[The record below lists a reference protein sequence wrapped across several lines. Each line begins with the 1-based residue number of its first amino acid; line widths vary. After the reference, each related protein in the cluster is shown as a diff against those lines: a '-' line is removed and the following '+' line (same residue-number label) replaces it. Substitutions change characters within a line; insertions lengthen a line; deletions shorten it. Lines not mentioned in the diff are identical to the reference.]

1 MVCYN
6 LSMTTKAYRYRFYP
20 TEEQAQLLARTFGCV
35 RYVYNWGLRLK
46 TDAYYQEGKRLY
58 YVDLSK
64 QLTVLKRQPATIWLN
79 EVSSVSL
86 QQSLAHLDRAFLN
99 FFEGRAKYPEFHN
112 KHGKQSA
119 SFMTSAFRWDGQSI
133 TLAKMKE
140 PLAIRWSRRFSGVPS
155 SVTVSR
161 DAANRYHLSILVD
174 EATAPLPAAD
184 SQVGID
190 LGLTHAVIL
199 STGEKIDNPKFYR
212 MDEKRLAKA
221 QRRLAK
227 KKKGSQNRTKARLK
241 VARIHAKI
249 ADRRNDFTHK
259 LTTRL
264 VHENQ
269 VIAVESLQVKNMVRN
284 HHLSKS
290 IADVSWGEMVR
301 QLEYKANWHG
311 RTVVKIDKFY
321 PSSKRCF
328 DCGHIV
334 QKMPL
339 QVRSW
344 ACPACGEMHDRDINA
359 AQNVLAAGLAV
370 LACGEA
376 VRPAQK
382 LKSKREGKL
391 PRSRKAQ

>member
-1 MVCYN
+1 
-6 LSMTTKAYRYRFYP
+6 MTTKAYRYRFYP

-46 TDAYYQEGKRLY
+46 TDAYYQESKRLY
-58 YVDLSK
+58 YADLCK
-64 QLTVLKRQPATIWLN
+64 KLTVLKQQPETTWLN

-86 QQSLAHLDRAFLN
+86 QQSLAHLDRSFIN
-99 FFEGRAKYPEFHN
+99 FFEGRAKYPDFHK
-112 KHGKQSA
+112 KHDKQSA
-119 SFMTSAFRWDGQSI
+119 SFMTSAFKWDGQNI

-140 PLAIRWSRRFSGVPS
+140 PLAIRWSRRFSSIPS
-155 SVTVSR
+155 SVTVGR
-161 DAANRYHLSILVD
+161 DTANRYHISILVD
-174 EATAPLPAAD
+174 EATAPLLTVD

-199 STGEKIDNPKFYR
+199 STGEKVSNPKFYR
-212 MDEKRLAKA
+212 KDELRLVKA

-227 KKKGSQNRTKARLK
+227 KKKGSKNRAKARLK
-241 VARIHAKI
+241 VARIHTHI

-269 VIAVESLQVKNMVRN
+269 VIAIESLQVKNMIRN

-301 QLEYKANWHG
+301 QLEYKANWYG

-328 DCGHIV
+328 DCGHIM

-344 ACPACGEMHDRDINA
+344 TCPECGKTHDRDINA
-359 AQNVLAAGLAV
+359 AQNILAAGQAV

-376 VRPAQK
+376 VRPARK
-382 LKSKREGKL
+382 LNSKREGKP

>member
-1 MVCYN
+1 
-6 LSMTTKAYRYRFYP
+6 MTTKAYRFRFYP

-35 RYVYNWGLRLK
+35 RYVYNWALRLK
-46 TDAYYQEGKRLY
+46 TDAYYQESKRLY
-58 YVDLSK
+58 YADLCK
-64 QLTVLKRQPATIWLN
+64 RLTVLKQQPETVWLN
-79 EVSSVSL
+79 EVSSVAL

-99 FFEGRAKYPEFHN
+99 FFEGRAKYPDFHK
-112 KHGKQSA
+112 KHDRQSA
-119 SFMTSAFRWDGQSI
+119 SFMTSAFKWDGQAI

-140 PLAIRWSRRFSGVPS
+140 PLAIRWSRQFSGVPS
-155 SVTVSR
+155 SVTVSC
-161 DAANRYHLSILVD
+161 DAANRYHISILVD
-174 EATAPLPAAD
+174 EATAPLPTVD
-184 SQVGID
+184 SRVGID

-199 STGEKIDNPKFYR
+199 STGKKVGNPKFYR
-212 MDEKRLAKA
+212 KDERRLAKA

-227 KKKGSQNRTKARLK
+227 KKKGSRNRAKARLQ
-241 VARIHAKI
+241 VARIHVRI
-249 ADRRNDFTHK
+249 ADRRKDFTHK

-269 VIAVESLQVKNMVRN
+269 VIAVESLQVKNMIRN

-301 QLEYKANWHG
+301 QLEYKADWYG
-311 RTVVKIDKFY
+311 RTLVKIDKFY

-328 DCGHIV
+328 DCGHIM

-344 ACPACGEMHDRDINA
+344 TCSECGEHHDRDINA
-359 AQNVLAAGLAV
+359 AQNILAAGLAV

-382 LKSKREGKL
+382 LKSKREGKT